1 MKRPLTVILLVAVAS
16 LSVFLLGRLL
26 SSEEVLYLEPN
37 EALEQKVELGESEFL
52 LGGLIQSGSI
62 TTDGDVLRFVVTDF
76 TNAGIVVRT
85 TETPPEL
92 FSDKIGVF
100 LEGSFDGDEFHATSL
115 LLRHE
120 ETYEAPAE
128 TP

>member
-1 MKRPLTVILLVAVAS
+1 MKRSLTVTLLIVVAS
-16 LSVFLLGRLL
+16 LSLFLLGRLL
-26 SSEEVLYLEPN
+26 SSEEVLYLEPH
-37 EALEQKVELGESEFL
+37 EALEQKAELGDSEFL
-52 LGGLIQSGSI
+52 LGGLVQSGSI

-76 TNAGIVVRT
+76 TDAEIVVRT
-85 TETPPEL
+85 TATPPEL

-100 LEGSFDGDEFHATSL
+100 LEGTFDGDEFHATSL

>member
-1 MKRPLTVILLVAVAS
+1 MKRPLTIILLVVVGS
-16 LSVFLLGRLL
+16 LSLFLLGRLL
-26 SSEEVLYLEPN
+26 SNSEVLYLEPN
-37 EALEQKVELGESEFL
+37 EALEQKVELGDSQFL
-52 LGGLIQSGSI
+52 LGGLIRPGSI

-76 TNAGIVVRT
+76 TNAEILVRT

-92 FSDKIGVF
+92 FSDKTGVF
-100 LEGSFDGDEFHATSL
+100 LEGTFEGDEFHATTL

-128 TP
+128 AP

>member
-1 MKRPLTVILLVAVAS
+1 MRRPLTVTLLVVVGS
-16 LSVFLLGRLL
+16 LSLFLLGRLL

-37 EALEQKVELGESEFL
+37 EALEQKGELGDSEFL

-76 TNAGIVVRT
+76 TNAEILVRT

-100 LEGSFDGDEFHATSL
+100 LEGTFDGDEFHATTL